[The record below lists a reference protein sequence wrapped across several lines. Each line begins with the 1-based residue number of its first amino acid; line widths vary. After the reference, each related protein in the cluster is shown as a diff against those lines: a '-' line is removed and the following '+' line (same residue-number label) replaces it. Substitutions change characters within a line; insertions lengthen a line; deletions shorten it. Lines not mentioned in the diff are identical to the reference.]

1 MAKKKH
7 YQARPSIGGITTSG
21 VRNIVRDGK
30 FVTVCNVC
38 KKVVQSITNNMCE
51 DCYNEWFENQ
61 GNSKGKRH
69 VG

>member
-1 MAKKKH
+1 MAKKK
-7 YQARPSIGGITTSG
+7 QAKTSPVGMTTSG

-38 KKVVQSITNNMCE
+38 KKVVASITNNMCE
-51 DCYNEWFENQ
+51 DCYNEWFDNQ
-61 GNSKGKRH
+61 GNSKRKSH